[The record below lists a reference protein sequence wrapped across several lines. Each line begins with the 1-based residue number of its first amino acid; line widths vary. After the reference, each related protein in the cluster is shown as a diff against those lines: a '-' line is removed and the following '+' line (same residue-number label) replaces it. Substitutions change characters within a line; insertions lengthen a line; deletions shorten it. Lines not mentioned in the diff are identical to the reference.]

1 MNTITIKYARECYRV
16 AGVIVIAVV
25 AAFAVAS
32 CVTTPKMAS
41 GAAEAR
47 DKLTV
52 LQSNSKLADMAPVE
66 IREAEASVLI
76 AEQPV
81 GTDAALSKHRVYM
94 ADRKVEIAMAN
105 AATRYAESQRAVLS
119 QKRDQVRLDART
131 READRAKRQ
140 AAESKLATE
149 AARVGAAAAAADA
162 ASNKAEMQRQI
173 DLLKAEATDRG
184 LVLTLGDVLFAT
196 GRSDLKS
203 GGNGTLDKLVAFLN
217 EYPDRNVAIEGHTDD
232 VGSLEM
238 NQTLSQ
244 QRADS
249 VKNYLLQQGIQPRR
263 LLASGMGETQPIAD
277 NLSASGRQQNR
288 RVEVIIKNPPS
299 TIPTAS
305 TK

>member
-1 MNTITIKYARECYRV
+1 MNTVTIINAREYSRV
-16 AGVIVIAVV
+16 AGVIVIAVTV
-25 AAFAVAS
+25 AFLVAS
-32 CVTTPKMAS
+32 CATTPKMAS
-41 GAAEAR
+41 GAAEVR
-47 DKLTV
+47 SKLTV
-52 LQSNSKLADMAPVE
+52 LQANSKLADQAPVE
-66 IREAEASVLI
+66 IREAEAATLI

-94 ADRKVEIAMAN
+94 ADRKVEIAMAK
-105 AATRYAESQRAVLS
+105 AATRYAEGQRAILS
-119 QKRDQVRLDART
+119 QNRDQVRLDART
-131 READRAKRQ
+131 READKAQRQ

-173 DLLKAEATDRG
+173 DLLKAEATERG

-203 GGNGTLDKLVAFLN
+203 GGNNTLDKLVVFLN
-217 EYPDRNVAIEGHTDD
+217 KYPDRDVAIEGHTDD
-232 VGSLEM
+232 VGSLDM

-249 VKNYLLQQGIQPRR
+249 VKTYLLQQGIQSGR
-263 LLASGMGETQPIAD
+263 LLASGMGETQPVAD

-288 RVEVIIKNPPS
+288 RVEVIIENPPS
-299 TIPTAS
+299 ENSTAS
-305 TK
+305 TD